1 MSTAPAPLA
10 HRSWLSSIGAVMGRI
25 LGLAQKAEPSA
36 VAIAEALLPQF
47 SPEIAAAN
55 DIFNRVVK
63 FALVAETSAAAAGA
77 ATGTGAQKLEQVLG
91 QVGPMLDAW
100 VANNLP
106 GHKQASAYAKSN
118 VVKAIVDLINEP
130 DPAPAVIS

>member
-1 MSTAPAPLA
+1 
-10 HRSWLSSIGAVMGRI
+10 MGRI

-47 SPEIAAAN
+47 SPEIAVAN

-77 ATGTGAQKLEQVLG
+77 ATGTGPQKLEQVLG
-91 QVGPMLDAW
+91 QVGPMIDSW

-106 GHKQASAYAKSN
+106 GHKQASLARKSA
-118 VVKAIVDLINEP
+118 VVRAIVDLVNEP
-130 DPAPAVIS
+130 DPSPVIPATLTSS